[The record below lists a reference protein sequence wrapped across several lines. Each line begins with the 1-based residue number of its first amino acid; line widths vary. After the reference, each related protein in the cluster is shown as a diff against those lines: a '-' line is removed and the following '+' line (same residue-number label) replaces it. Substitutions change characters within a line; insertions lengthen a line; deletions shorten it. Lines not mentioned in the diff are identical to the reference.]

1 MPHSNQCH
9 EVNVVVTER
18 KVQPISA
25 QVLATNGLNAI
36 HQSAA
41 LFTSREIFPAPL
53 ANHNNAEKFEQPWYD
68 WKKIDGVEN
77 ALDQNLSNDDSCK
90 NSNNFSDTT
99 GLAPIHLV

>member
-1 MPHSNQCH
+1 MKEKGQL
-9 EVNVVVTER
+9 
-18 KVQPISA
+18 ISA
-25 QVLATNGLNAI
+25 QVLATDGLNSI
-36 HQSAA
+36 HQRAA
-41 LFTSREIFPAPL
+41 LFTGREIFPAPL

-99 GLAPIHLV
+99 DLAPINIV